1 MDAIY
6 QLMVSRMLYLFK
18 NILPVLIVAVIMA
31 NILVEFGLIK
41 KIIFIIRPLIRF
53 SKLPEEAG
61 ASIVTYIASAS
72 AGAAMLAS
80 FRERKLID
88 DNETTIA
95 SILSNFFSFLNHLLI
110 YYIPVVIPILGLTA
124 GLLYAGSR
132 FFISLSVTLV
142 AATTGH
148 FLLRSRESS
157 EIEDKQEEDRRSPEQ
172 KVRDALK
179 ASIRVFKRIIPR
191 LVIIY
196 LITSYARAMGWFDVF
211 KTFQLPIGLPGE
223 ASTVIT
229 VGFADTTSGIILAGS
244 MIAEN
249 LLSPVE
255 AVIALLLASVVSMS
269 LVFFRHSLPGKIAYF
284 GAKLGLR
291 IAIITSILD
300 LIFTILVIGVFLTFL
315 TR

>member
-1 MDAIY
+1 MDEIS
-6 QLMVSRMLYLFK
+6 QIMISRMLYLSR
-18 NILPVLIVAVIMA
+18 NILPVLILAVTGA
-31 NILVEFGLIK
+31 NLLVEFGLIN
-41 KIIFIIRPLIRF
+41 KIAFIIRPLIRF

-61 ASIVTYIASAS
+61 ASIITYLASAS
-72 AGAAMLAS
+72 AGAAMLSS
-80 FRERKLID
+80 FRERKITSD
-88 DNETTIA
+88 DETAIA

-142 AATTGH
+142 AATAGH

-157 EIEDKQEEDRRSPEQ
+157 KIEDKQEEDRRSPEQ

-223 ASTVIT
+223 ASTIIA

-315 TR
+315 T